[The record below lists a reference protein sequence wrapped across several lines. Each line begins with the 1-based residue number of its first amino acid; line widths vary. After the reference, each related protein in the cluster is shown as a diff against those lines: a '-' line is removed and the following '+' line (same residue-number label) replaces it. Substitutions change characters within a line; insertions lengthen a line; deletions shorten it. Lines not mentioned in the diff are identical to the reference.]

1 MKYSDLIQ
9 EYSSGQLILFV
20 NLLGFINKN
29 SEGRIHAGY
38 FMNMFSSIF
47 WFNFKLV
54 IDDLVDNSGVYG
66 NLMISFEHYPA
77 IVLCI

>member
-1 MKYSDLIQ
+1 MT
-9 EYSSGQLILFV
+9 V
-20 NLLGFINKN
+20 
-29 SEGRIHAGY
+29 
-38 FMNMFSSIF
+38 FSPFF

-77 IVLCI
+77 IVLFI

>member
-1 MKYSDLIQ
+1 MT
-9 EYSSGQLILFV
+9 V
-20 NLLGFINKN
+20 
-29 SEGRIHAGY
+29 
-38 FMNMFSSIF
+38 FSPIF

-77 IVLCI
+77 IVLFI